1 MTNENTLTTFS
12 GFYGTVNYYDYDGT
26 GYALT
31 DGAKYIYDKL
41 SEKDA
46 KVRDTLFKLII
57 MNTNYRYCFTAT
69 NLVVEN
75 KKVKII
81 VTDGNYNIIKEKIIN
96 SKVDLTDGVYR
107 FFCYNYVIMAAS
119 EY

>member
-1 MTNENTLTTFS
+1 MTENTLAKFNN
-12 GFYGTVNYYDYDGT
+12 FYGTENYYDFAGT

-46 KVRDTLFKLII
+46 AVGDTLFKLII
-57 MNTNYRYCFTAT
+57 MNTNYLHCFTAT

-75 KKVKII
+75 KKVII
-81 VTDGNYNIIKEKIIN
+81 VVTDGNKNIIKIETIN
-96 SKVDLTDGVYR
+96 GKVDLTDGIYR
-107 FFCYNYVIMAAS
+107 FFCYKYVIMAAN